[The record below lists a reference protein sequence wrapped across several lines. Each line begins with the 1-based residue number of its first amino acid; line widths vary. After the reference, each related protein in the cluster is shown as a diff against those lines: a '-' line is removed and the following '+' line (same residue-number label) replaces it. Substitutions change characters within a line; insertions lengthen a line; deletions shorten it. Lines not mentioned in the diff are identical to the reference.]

1 MMQTGLRKVAKFL
14 YEILKISPLAY
25 ICFPRS
31 VQSDI
36 LMLGVDE
43 EEYYVQKLVYVC
55 EIFLIGT
62 MLATICFGYLWY
74 EQRGDVDRIER
85 PEAYEKSEEIM
96 LKVGQQDDI
105 FLLEI
110 APVQLTWEQADQK
123 IKLLSEEL
131 QTYILGQNES
141 LERIERD
148 LYLPEYVDG
157 YPFELYW
164 ESGNEKLID
173 SLGVVNRKGLKEDQ
187 LVELAVTFYYKEW
200 MWEERFAVLLLKEV
214 LTPEEQYTRDL
225 EQLLKEAEES
235 NRESKE
241 WKLPEFF
248 ERETLQYQKEQDD
261 HTVLFLVLLTIV
273 AGCAV
278 WIGKD
283 QDICNMRNKRK
294 ELFQREYVTFV
305 ESLSLYISAGINLQ
319 TALQFCTSD
328 YIKRTSEDNVLR
340 ISLIEYQKDIRNG
353 MSFWEAMQRLVTT
366 ADDLSYR
373 KLAGLLNQGILNG
386 AQGLAVLLEKEVIKI
401 REEKRRQSKVA
412 GEKVSTA
419 LIAPM
424 MLQLG
429 VVIALIMI
437 PAFSGMQF

>member
-1 MMQTGLRKVAKFL
+1 M
-14 YEILKISPLAY
+14 
-25 ICFPRS
+25 
-31 VQSDI
+31 
-36 LMLGVDE
+36 
-43 EEYYVQKLVYVC
+43 
-55 EIFLIGT
+55 
-62 MLATICFGYLWY
+62 
-74 EQRGDVDRIER
+74 
-85 PEAYEKSEEIM
+85 
-96 LKVGQQDDI
+96 
-105 FLLEI
+105 
-110 APVQLTWEQADQK
+110 
-123 IKLLSEEL
+123 
-131 QTYILGQNES
+131 
-141 LERIERD
+141 
-148 LYLPEYVDG
+148 
-157 YPFELYW
+157 
-164 ESGNEKLID
+164 
-173 SLGVVNRKGLKEDQ
+173 
-187 LVELAVTFYYKEW
+187 
-200 MWEERFAVLLLKEV
+200 
-214 LTPEEQYTRDL
+214 
-225 EQLLKEAEES
+225 
-235 NRESKE
+235 
-241 WKLPEFF
+241 
-248 ERETLQYQKEQDD
+248 TLQYQKEQDD